1 VILSAGSRLE
11 ANATYVN
18 LRDPQLREIKAEG
31 KEEVGEA
38 DLIIPKSEVDYEL
51 WNKLIGS
58 ASSTVRLT

>member
-1 VILSAGSRLE
+1 
-11 ANATYVN
+11 VN